1 MQKPTLV
8 ILAAGMGSRYG
19 GMKQIDPIGDQEEII
34 VDFSIYDAVAA
45 GFEKVAFVIKRE
57 HLADFQE
64 TIGKRVAPFIEVGYA
79 FQEMESFLP
88 QGAAVPQGRVKP
100 WGTGHAVL
108 CAARQIE
115 GPFAVINADDFYGR
129 EGFAQL
135 YRFLAAPH
143 SKTPY
148 PFAMVGFQLGNTLTE
163 NGFVSRG
170 VCTADKQ
177 GRLQTITER
186 TKICPRDNQAAFTE
200 DGEHWSYLP
209 LNAVVSMNMW
219 AFSQE
224 MLPELQRGFE
234 AFLKEQVPANPLKA
248 EYFLPSVVNQLVR
261 ERKAQVDILPSRDQ
275 WYGVTYQEDRP
286 GVRQAI
292 QRLKESG
299 VYPKELWQ

>member
-19 GMKQIDPIGDQEEII
+19 GMKQIDPIGDQGEII

-45 GFEKVAFVIKRE
+45 GFEKVVFVIKRE

-234 AFLKEQVPANPLKA
+234 VFLKEQVPANPLKA

-261 ERKAQVDILPSRDQ
+261 EGKAQVDILPSRDQ

-299 VYPKELWQ
+299 VYPKKLWQ